1 MWKLHLSDFSY
12 IHQSEPNFFWIWLI
26 YVHVYICTIMDLRKT
41 NSLTYWDGF
50 FSFFLFFEKNSLSWG
65 TERNMK
71 ITVIIQYII
80 SSHFGNLKGINWF
93 LFHDIFSLV
102 LRKKFRIRGNLIKLS
117 NNSQK
122 EREKTALKFE
132 WSILQLLN
140 M

>member
-12 IHQSEPNFFWIWLI
+12 IHQSVPNFFFFSFWIWLI

-50 FSFFLFFEKNSLSWG
+50 LALLFKNFLSWG

-80 SSHFGNLKGINWF
+80 SSHFRNLKGINWF
-93 LFHDIFSLV
+93 LFHDYFFLSRFTQKV
-102 LRKKFRIRGNLIKLS
+102 KFLKSEEILIKLS
-117 NNSQK
+117 NN
-122 EREKTALKFE
+122 RKTALKFE
-132 WSILQLLN
+132 WSILL
-140 M
+140 